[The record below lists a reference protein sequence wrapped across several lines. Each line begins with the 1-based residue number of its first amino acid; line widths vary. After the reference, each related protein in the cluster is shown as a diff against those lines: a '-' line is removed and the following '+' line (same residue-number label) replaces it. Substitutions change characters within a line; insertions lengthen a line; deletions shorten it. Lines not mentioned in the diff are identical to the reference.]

1 MAGGT
6 QQAGT
11 ATTSLRGVLG
21 VIVRGQTYK
30 NLLYLLLAFPLGMLY
45 FTLLLFGFVFG
56 TVLAFFLVGIAILLA
71 TILGGRILGEFER
84 WLANALLA
92 VSIAPP
98 NDLNRHPED
107 STITQIRRYIDAP
120 STWRALGFLLL
131 KFWAG
136 ILGFILIFSVI
147 SAVLLITSPL
157 HYPHFVEFLTV
168 NDEPIGWHITTFEE
182 SLLAVPLGVG
192 LTIVLLHVSNAVSY
206 VLGQSARSLLGGSN
220 PPTDGNHGSTGHPP
234 AGQPPAQR
242 QPGPGEHAGMHREQS
257 RSRVPNGQEGLQHTP
272 TQPSQQQS
280 EETDRERQNT
290 DNYSGNHE
298 RLDR

>member
-1 MAGGT
+1 MAGEI
-6 QQAGT
+6 QQAGMG
-11 ATTSLRGVLG
+11 ATWLRSVLG
-21 VIVRGQTYK
+21 VISRGQTYK

-45 FTLLLFGFVFG
+45 FMLLLFGFVFG

-92 VSIAPP
+92 VSITPP
-98 NDLNRHPED
+98 DDLNRHPED

-136 ILGFILIFSVI
+136 ILGFILVFSVI
-147 SAVLLITSPL
+147 SALLLVTSPL

-182 SLLAVPLGVG
+182 SLLAVPLGLGV
-192 LTIVLLHVSNAVSY
+192 TIVLLHVSNAVSY
-206 VLGQSARSLLGGSN
+206 VLGQSAQSLLGGN
-220 PPTDGNHGSTGHPP
+220 EPP
-234 AGQPPAQR
+234 ADR
-242 QPGPGEHAGMHREQS
+242 
-257 RSRVPNGQEGLQHTP
+257 NHTP
-272 TQPSQQQS
+272 TQRQSGPDAHTGMRHEQPHPPAQQSPNRPRDPQHDPTQSPQQQS
-280 EETDRERQNT
+280 GEPNH
-290 DNYSGNHE
+290 SGENEPDQPENHE
-298 RLDR
+298 RFDR